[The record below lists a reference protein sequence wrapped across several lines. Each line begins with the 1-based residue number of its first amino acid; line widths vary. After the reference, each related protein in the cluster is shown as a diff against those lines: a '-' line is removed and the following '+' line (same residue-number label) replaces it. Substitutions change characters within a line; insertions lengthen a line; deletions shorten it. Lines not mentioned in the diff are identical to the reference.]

1 MTESNDIIQSFVKN
15 VFEHNDVD
23 FEALSVATKK
33 MAESAFE
40 ASKVNITGIESAA
53 RQMLRVLE
61 ASKKLDDKTKNQ
73 YVSDEASNLA
83 NDIVCKLEY
92 SPTFKDC
99 TFNINVP
106 ENSKH
111 WTRSDVFALIN
122 IILTLVFGVI
132 NAYQNV
138 DKENSSKPKDSTS
151 QVDTSISDFDSILA
165 STSKLIQSTTDNIDT
180 IPDASR
186 YF

>member
-73 YVSDEASNLA
+73 YVSTEASNLA
-83 NDIVCKLEY
+83 NDIVYKLED

-111 WTRSDVFALIN
+111 WTRSEIISLIQL
-122 IILTLVFGVI
+122 IVAILAFVAGCIYSPSDESNATDNFTQEI
-132 NAYQNV
+132 NQLI
-138 DKENSSKPKDSTS
+138 
-151 QVDTSISDFDSILA
+151 VDTNDLANLSVDSVN
-165 STSKLIQSTTDNIDT
+165 STHLDET
-180 IPDASR
+180 A
-186 YF
+186 

>member
-53 RQMLRVLE
+53 RQMLKVLE

-83 NDIVCKLEY
+83 NDIVYKLED

-106 ENSKH
+106 ENSRH
-111 WTRSDVFALIN
+111 WTRSEIFSLIQL
-122 IILTLVFGVI
+122 IVAILTFIAGYVYSPPQESNVADDFTQEI
-132 NAYQNV
+132 NQLI
-138 DKENSSKPKDSTS
+138 
-151 QVDTSISDFDSILA
+151 VDTNDLANLSVDSIHFMHLDETA
-165 STSKLIQSTTDNIDT
+165 
-180 IPDASR
+180 
-186 YF
+186 

>member
-23 FEALSVATKK
+23 FEALSVAAKK

-73 YVSDEASNLA
+73 YVSDEASELA
-83 NDIVCKLEY
+83 NGIVYKLED
-92 SPTFKDC
+92 SSIFKDC

-106 ENSKH
+106 EKSNK
-111 WTRSDVFALIN
+111 WTRSEILSLIQL
-122 IILTLVFGVI
+122 IV
-132 NAYQNV
+132 A
-138 DKENSSKPKDSTS
+138 
-151 QVDTSISDFDSILA
+151 ILA
-165 STSKLIQSTTDNIDT
+165 FVAGCIYNPSDESNIADDFTQEINQLIISTNKLANFSVDSVDLIHLDET
-180 IPDASR
+180 P
-186 YF
+186 

>member
-53 RQMLRVLE
+53 RQMLKVLE

-73 YVSDEASNLA
+73 YVSDEASELA
-83 NDIVCKLEY
+83 NDIVYKLED

-106 ENSKH
+106 ENSK
-111 WTRSDVFALIN
+111 
-122 IILTLVFGVI
+122 
-132 NAYQNV
+132 Q
-138 DKENSSKPKDSTS
+138 
-151 QVDTSISDFDSILA
+151 
-165 STSKLIQSTTDNIDT
+165 LIQSTTDNIDT

>member
-1 MTESNDIIQSFVKN
+1 MSESNDIIQAFVKN
-15 VFEHNDVD
+15 VFERNNVD
-23 FEALSVATKK
+23 IETLSIASRK
-33 MAESAFE
+33 MAASAFE
-40 ASKVNITGIESAA
+40 ASKVDFTSIQIAA
-53 RQMLRVLE
+53 KQMLKVLE

-83 NDIVCKLEY
+83 NDIVYKLED

-106 ENSKH
+106 EKSNK
-111 WTRSDVFALIN
+111 WTRSEIFTLIGV
-122 IILTLVFGVI
+122 ILTLVFGVI
-132 NAYQNV
+132 GVYQNT
-138 DKENSSKPKDSTS
+138 DKENLSKSKDFTS
-151 QVDTSISDFDSILA
+151 QVDTSISDLDSILA

-180 IPDASR
+180 IPDAIR